1 MMSYIAKQCVLMSW
15 LVREFT
21 HRHQAMTAAQKFE
34 ELRHQKRVFMVF
46 VKHIIVIWYI
56 SIRYEWHISFR

>member
-46 VKHIIVIWYI
+46 VKSFIVI
-56 SIRYEWHISFR
+56 